1 MAVTDL
7 TGAGPTGGPA
17 ATPMG
22 GDPSQPPPG
31 VDPMQWLQY
40 LYQMSGL
47 GNATAQPNPAN
58 MPSPNASNMGF
69 SGHVGAANADGS
81 FNPPPGNPPINNFG
95 NPASPANPP
104 GPGNTSLVPL
114 SNGPSI
120 LPQARGV
127 AVPPDPSQSP
137 TPWFPSS
144 NTPTMA
150 LPSRPGGPAASP
162 AAPAGANAAPNM
174 NDAMLG
180 MSMQNAGLTGV
191 PGPLAAG
198 GASGSAS
205 TSNPRFVGISAPN
218 ASPQNSMRGGPQSTA
233 LNLAGLFGRGQPAV
247 NPNAPAANAQPVSAV
262 RGPLAQ
268 GGAPSGDNWDI
279 DANGNVVPNY
289 DTTSNAPW
297 KYGPLQKGNIW
308 KTSGGPRP
316 RS

>member
-40 LYQMSGL
+40 LYQMY
-47 GNATAQPNPAN
+47 
-58 MPSPNASNMGF
+58 
-69 SGHVGAANADGS
+69 
-81 FNPPPGNPPINNFG
+81 NFG
-95 NPASPANPP
+95 NPPPANGP
-104 GPGNTSLVPL
+104 GPGKVGPVPL
-114 SNGPSI
+114 AANGAQQGPPGYLGSQSA
-120 LPQARGV
+120 LPPQG
-127 AVPPDPSQSP
+127 PPQSP
-137 TPWFPSS
+137 TPWFTGG
-144 NTPTMA
+144 NTPMPWRGPQA
-150 LPSRPGGPAASP
+150 PPGANPAPAA
-162 AAPAGANAAPNM
+162 AAPAAAAP
-174 NDAMLG
+174 A
-180 MSMQNAGLTGV
+180 AATPV
-191 PGPLAAG
+191 PGPLAGG
-198 GASGSAS
+198 GASAVGA
-205 TSNPRFVGISAPN
+205 TSNPRFVGLDYQPN
-218 ASPQNSMRGGPQSTA
+218 ASPQNSMRGGPQATA
-233 LNLAGLFGRGQPAV
+233 LNLAGLFGGRGAV

-316 RS
+316 RP